1 MEKKRTMSK
10 RILIVEDDLFMRML
24 LEYNLKKA
32 GYQISAANNGH
43 KGLKIAKKEKPD
55 LVISDVNMSKLNG
68 FELCQKLKGDIETK
82 RIPIILL
89 TSNSQIQDKLRG
101 FKSGADDYIT
111 KPFHLEEFLARVHS
125 LLERRDSPAQE
136 TDID

>member
-1 MEKKRTMSK
+1 
-10 RILIVEDDLFMRML
+10 MRML

-32 GYQISAANNGH
+32 GYQISAANNGRQ
-43 KGLKIAKKEKPD
+43 GLKIAKKEKHD
-55 LVISDVNMSKLNG
+55 LIISDVNMSKLNG

-82 RIPIILL
+82 RIPIIVL
-89 TSNSQIQDKLRG
+89 TSHSQIQDKLKG

-136 TDID
+136 ADID